1 MKDVAASTMA
11 DDLKRLGIDPLKPPP
26 LNKLS
31 PDVLRKVMVTFTKSL
46 GVKCEFCH
54 DQNNFKAPTPHKKVA
69 AGMWQHFVLEMR
81 LDGGGPLYC
90 DSCHSGK
97 AEFLDRHDNK
107 ALQGWMEANYVKK
120 LKRADKKEH
129 SCDLCPRRPVRGE
142 IPPSVGD
149 EVEDRQGVG
158 GTVFPTFSRVCIAIK
173 HSFLTRVRVFSR
185 LNTVQGLTQRQ
196 QMVLDFIRSSIA
208 DRGYPPTLREIGARM
223 GIRSTNGVNDH
234 LRALERKGYLT
245 REDMK
250 SRALRPTTHHD
261 VAQHL
266 GNAANG
272 DGASNDSTH
281 SSQER
286 FGVGGTTFEDVVEI
300 QVLGRVAAGLPLF
313 AEEHVIDTVRV
324 DRGLLKG
331 GREVFGLRVHGDS
344 MIDAGILNGDYIFVR
359 KQLTASRGDI
369 VVALIGDEATVK
381 YYFPEKD
388 YVRFQPANK
397 AMAPILVRAVDF
409 KPTMLLGVVVGVFRR
424 L

>member
-1 MKDVAASTMA
+1 MCTS
-11 DDLKRLGIDPLKPPP
+11 
-26 LNKLS
+26 
-31 PDVLRKVMVTFTKSL
+31 
-46 GVKCEFCH
+46 
-54 DQNNFKAPTPHKKVA
+54 
-69 AGMWQHFVLEMR
+69 
-81 LDGGGPLYC
+81 
-90 DSCHSGK
+90 
-97 AEFLDRHDNK
+97 
-107 ALQGWMEANYVKK
+107 
-120 LKRADKKEH
+120 
-129 SCDLCPRRPVRGE
+129 
-142 IPPSVGD
+142 
-149 EVEDRQGVG
+149 
-158 GTVFPTFSRVCIAIK
+158 
-173 HSFLTRVRVFSR
+173 LTRVRVFST
-185 LNTVQGLTQRQ
+185 LNSVQGLTQRQ

-250 SRALRPTTHHD
+250 SRALRPTAH
-261 VAQHL
+261 A
-266 GNAANG
+266 NSNG
-272 DGASNDSTH
+272 DASEGARGDDESTTRGDIVANLRML
-281 SSQER
+281 SDDD
-286 FGVGGTTFEDVVEI
+286 DVVDV

-331 GREVFGLRVHGDS
+331 GREVFGLRIQGES
-344 MIDAGILNGDYIFVR
+344 MIEAGILNGDYIFVR
-359 KQLTASRGDI
+359 KQLTANRGDI

-397 AMAPILVRAVDF
+397 TMAPILVRAVDF